1 MTYNLHPLF
10 VHFPIALLFI
20 YSIIKILPMQ
30 RFLPRV
36 AWKDV
41 ERILLVIGVLS
52 AFIAL
57 STGETAEHLVRPDHK
72 LVETHSTFAT
82 ISTWLYAALL
92 IGEIA
97 SFLATKI
104 NNPIIVFLKKLL
116 TNEWLSKI
124 IAILALASIAIT
136 GLLGGKMVYGT
147 SADPLA
153 EMALKILG
161 ITL

>member
-136 GLLGGKMVYGT
+136 GLLGGIMVYGT

>member
-104 NNPIIVFLKKLL
+104 NNPIIIFLKKLL

-124 IAILALASIAIT
+124 ISILALASIAIT
-136 GLLGGKMVYGT
+136 GLLGGIMVYGT